1 MLEIEN
7 FVRGGNP
14 EEPNQGEI
22 TWRCNFL
29 SPEFK
34 KHQKSKSSGSSRFVA
49 SFTNGAIDFDGEEP
63 GDQSTSRPQ
72 TFGTKKNAE

>member
-1 MLEIEN
+1 M
-7 FVRGGNP
+7 
-14 EEPNQGEI
+14 NQG
-22 TWRCNFL
+22 T
-29 SPEFK
+29 FK

-72 TFGTKKNAE
+72 TFGTKKIAQ